1 MNSNRT
7 IYIWLP
13 LIVGISI
20 GAGLL
25 LGSAGLSSGDPHKGL
40 QLNLKSG
47 KYSDKLNYVLRYI
60 QSDYVDTV
68 NKRELEDLALNALL
82 EQLDPHSSYMPA
94 EDAKSVTEL
103 LDGNFD
109 GIGVEFNIQKDT
121 IFIVSAIVGGPSEA
135 LGIQSGGRIVS
146 IDGANVAGN
155 GITNEKVMKL
165 LRGPKGTSVKVG
177 ILQRGERKIR
187 EFDIKRAAIPIYSV
201 DASYMA
207 DATTGYIKISRFSA
221 TTHNEFQKAINRL
234 KKEGMQNLIVDLRDN
249 PGGYLEQAVDMADD
263 FLENNQLIVYT
274 EGQSRPK
281 RTYYSTE
288 EGLFEK
294 GNVAVLIDE
303 GSASASEI
311 IAGAIQDNDRGIVIG
326 RRSFGKGL
334 VQEEVRFDDGS
345 AMRLTTARYY
355 TPSGRSIQKPYN
367 NKDKNAYYHELDD
380 RIKNGELLNKDS
392 VQANQK
398 QKFST
403 KNGRTVYGGGGIMP
417 DIFIAIDTTQ
427 TNEFYIEA
435 FRKGLVSQFA
445 FQKVDANRNQL
456 KSAYTDYRR
465 FMLNY
470 DGKQLLNEFDTYL
483 KKNGVTQTD
492 NGKSKER
499 MSSQLKALMARNL
512 FGNDAFYFI
521 INQTDET
528 MQKALSEIKKPLLS
542 SLKL

>member
-25 LGSAGLSSGDPHKGL
+25 LGSAGLSSGDSHKGL